1 MPVDPTHDLITLRSY
16 LDSSKPGELLIHLF
30 QIPILFMVSVGP
42 LGSPGGRLGS
52 PDGGPGAKG
61 NHEDGAHQ
69 GGQGHGRQSG
79 SCMKGQI

>member
-1 MPVDPTHDLITLRSY
+1 MPVDPTHDLITLRS
-16 LDSSKPGELLIHLF
+16 LLESSKPGESLIHLF

-42 LGSPGGRLGS
+42 LGSPDGRLGS
-52 PDGGPGAKG
+52 PDGGVGAKG

-79 SCMKGQI
+79 S

>member
-1 MPVDPTHDLITLRSY
+1 MKQSTHSA
-16 LDSSKPGELLIHLF
+16 
-30 QIPILFMVSVGP
+30 
-42 LGSPGGRLGS
+42 LGL

-79 SCMKGQI
+79 S

>member
-1 MPVDPTHDLITLRSY
+1 MPVDPTHDLITLRS
-16 LDSSKPGELLIHLF
+16 LLESSKPGESLIHLF

-42 LGSPGGRLGS
+42 LGS

-79 SCMKGQI
+79 SLMKGQI